1 MRLETVKIY
10 SRNPAIR
17 GKEFDVY
24 FTGFGSYILESEIN
38 SVEEKHDAINL
49 MADFTKQDLFDV
61 QVSLNNVLSMRN
73 INEFYK
79 SFTQEQLNAGYVSDA
94 QSNKARGWCND

>member
-10 SRNPAIR
+10 SRNQAIR

-24 FTGFGSYILESEIN
+24 FTGVGSYVHLSEIN

-49 MADFTKQDLFDV
+49 IDSFTQQDLFDV
-61 QVSLNNVLSMRN
+61 QVSLNNVLSMKN
-73 INEFYK
+73 INDFYK